1 MKTLVLASA
10 SPRRRT
16 LLSLLDVPWVA
27 DPANVP
33 EEVDGDTPS
42 ASALATMLAERK
54 ARAVA
59 ARREGGLVLGADTV
73 VALDGRVF
81 GKPSDAAEA
90 RWMLRQLRGRSH
102 EVVTGVA
109 LADAASGALTV
120 ACRESRVT
128 MRDYGEDEMEAY
140 VASGEAMDKAG
151 AYGVQDTSFSP
162 ASHVL
167 VCYANVIGLPLCTVA
182 TMLEEQGVTVHEAA
196 RWQPSSDSVPCS
208 GCRELAVGEAL
219 A

>member
-16 LLSLLDVPWVA
+16 LLDLLGVTWVA

-33 EEVDGDTPS
+33 EGVDGDTPS

-54 ARAVA
+54 ALAVA

-73 VALDGRVF
+73 VAMDGRVF

-128 MRDYGEDEMEAY
+128 MRDYGEDEMKAY
-140 VASGEAMDKAG
+140 VASGGAMDKAG

-162 ASHVL
+162 ASHVHG
-167 VCYANVIGLPLCTVA
+167 CYANVVGLPLCTVVS
-182 TMLEEQGVTVHEAA
+182 MLQEQGVTVREPA
-196 RWQPSSDSVPCS
+196 RWRPPSDSVPCS
-208 GCRELAVGEAL
+208 GCRELAAGGVPA
-219 A
+219 

>member
-16 LLSLLDVPWVA
+16 LIDLLGVPWVA
-27 DPANVP
+27 DPSNVP
-33 EEVDGDTPS
+33 EEVDGDALS
-42 ASALATMLAERK
+42 ARSLATLLAERK

-73 VALDGRVF
+73 VAVDGRSL
-81 GKPSDAAEA
+81 GKPSDASEA
-90 RWMLRQLRGRSH
+90 RAMLRQLRGRSH

-109 LADAASGALTV
+109 LADAASGDLSV
-120 ACRESRVT
+120 AWRETTVT
-128 MRDYGEDEMEAY
+128 MRDYGDGEIDAY

-151 AYGVQDTSFSP
+151 AYGVQDAAFSP
-162 ASHVL
+162 ASHVRG
-167 VCYANVIGLPLCTVA
+167 CYANVIGLPLCAVA
-182 TMLEEQGVTVHEAA
+182 GMMAEHGAAVRESA
-196 RWQPSSDSVPCS
+196 RWQPPSASTPCA
-208 GCRELAVGEAL
+208 GCRSLAAGGAT